1 MSRPINS
8 AAWARFIFGS
18 FVASGVVLLLTLVS
32 GMVTARVLGP
42 EGRGILAIILTWSGL
57 FTALVQLPISDA
69 IVLISDPKAKSSV
82 EASGL
87 YISRALSIL
96 LALLC
101 GFIMYGAMSRYEAVP
116 VLIASLFAFSSSM
129 SGIIGDVY
137 RGILR
142 SRGRFFALQAFYVS
156 QPSIYCGLC
165 LLSVF
170 ISPTVDYFVISQ
182 LVSIFLIFIIRGAI
196 ISIPVRGCWNW
207 RIAQRLLAVATPL
220 HVSAVVR
227 MFTGQADRFAVV
239 LIGQPEAVGQ
249 YAVAITLSSLFGG
262 VFSTA
267 IRSVALPALVNRTDA
282 ELSRI
287 ILRVMRLTW
296 LASIVGTVTTCLF
309 APLAAP
315 LLFGKAFVIAGTLAS
330 YLAIAYLFTPVK
342 DVLFEACKLASLNR
356 VIITSHIIFISLF
369 AVVVAT
375 QYRYIGVYA
384 VIVAFF
390 VANSVSLV
398 YVSERLGRLLPAV
411 RMRNWILPT
420 FYTLREC
427 FTMFA
432 AVFGWKR

>member
-1 MSRPINS
+1 MI
-8 AAWARFIFGS
+8 
-18 FVASGVVLLLTLVS
+18 
-32 GMVTARVLGP
+32 TARVLGP
-42 EGRGILAIILTWSGL
+42 EGRGILAIIVTWSAL

-69 IVLISDPKAKSSV
+69 IVLISDPKSKDSV

-96 LALLC
+96 LATLC
-101 GFIMYGAMSRYEAVP
+101 GVTMYFVMSRYEAVP
-116 VLIASLFAFSSSM
+116 VVVASLFAFSSSM
-129 SGIIGDVY
+129 FGIIGDVY

-142 SRGRFFALQAFYVS
+142 SRGKFFLLQAFYVS
-156 QPSIYCGLC
+156 QPLIYCGLC
-165 LLSVF
+165 LFSFF
-170 ISPTVDYFVISQ
+170 IATTVNYFIISQ
-182 LVSIFLIFIIRGAI
+182 VASIVLIFAIRGII
-196 ISIPVRGCWNW
+196 ISIPVRDSLDWCIG
-207 RIAQRLLAVATPL
+207 RRLLAVATPL

-287 ILRVMRLTW
+287 ILRVMKLTW
-296 LASIVGTVTTCLF
+296 LASIVGTVVTCLF
-309 APLAAP
+309 APVAAP
-315 LLFGKAFVIAGTLAS
+315 LLFGKAFVVAGTLAS
-330 YLAIAYLFTPVK
+330 YLAIAYVFTPVK
-342 DVLFEACKLASLNR
+342 DVLFEACKLARLNR

-369 AVVVAT
+369 TAVAAT
-375 QYRYIGVYA
+375 QYRYMGVYA

-390 VANSVSLV
+390 IANSVSLV
-398 YVSERLGRLLPAV
+398 YVSERLGGLLPAV
-411 RMRNWILPT
+411 RIRNWILPS
-420 FYTLREC
+420 FNTLREG

-432 AVFGWKR
+432 AVFGWK